1 MAAYFVCTMHVHDP
15 ETYRKYTA
23 LTPAIV
29 ARHGGRFLTRGDEVS
44 THEGETFRE
53 RMVIIEFPNRA
64 AAEAWYNDPDYQ
76 KASEFRRAASNS
88 GRMILQESRG
98 ETAAPDP
105 KV

>member
-1 MAAYFVCTMHVHDP
+1 MAAYFFCTMSIHDP
-15 ETYRKYTA
+15 ETFRKYTA

-29 ARHGGRFLTRGDEVS
+29 ARYGGRYLTRGDLV
-44 THEGETFRE
+44 TTPEGERFDD
-53 RMVIIEFPNRA
+53 RMVLLEFPDRA

-76 KASEFRRAASNS
+76 DASRFRRASS
-88 GRMILQESRG
+88 KGRMFLQEGRS

>member
-1 MAAYFVCTMHVHDP
+1 MAAYFFCTMTIHDP

-29 ARHGGRFLTRGDEVS
+29 ARHGGRFLTRGDLVT
-44 THEGETFRE
+44 THEGDTFGE
-53 RMVIIEFPNRA
+53 RMVLLEFPDRA

-76 KASEFRRAASNS
+76 EASRFRRASS
-88 GRMILQESRG
+88 KGRMILQEGRP
-98 ETAAPDP
+98 ETATPDP